1 MKGFPGG
8 TFKKFITAAEA
19 ESFANGSEPPTA
31 PVPSTAE
38 PATTAGTISH
48 VQSKKRALSPDAED
62 GEEDWDVVYCDGSCK
77 GNGQDGSVA
86 GIGVWWG
93 HNDRKYVHLKIY
105 SLLGL
110 ESRGISPNDAQEIKR
125 TTVQSLS
132 YVSFG
137 GCHHRRLK
145 CA

>member
-1 MKGFPGG
+1 VKGFPGG
-8 TFKKFITAAEA
+8 TFKKFITVAEA
-19 ESFANGSEPPTA
+19 ESFARGSEPSIVS
-31 PVPSTAE
+31 VPFTAE
-38 PATTAGTISH
+38 SATTAETISH

-62 GEEDWDVVYCDGSCK
+62 GEEEWDVVYCDGSCK

-93 HNDRKYVHLKIY
+93 HNDSKYVHFRIY

-110 ESRGISPNDAQEIKR
+110 ESRGIFPNVAQEIKR

-145 CA
+145 YV

>member
-8 TFKKFITAAEA
+8 TYKKFINAAEA
-19 ESFANGSEPPTA
+19 ESFAKGSESIA
-31 PVPSTAE
+31 SVPSTAE
-38 PATTAGTISH
+38 SATIAETIS

-62 GEEDWDVVYCDGSCK
+62 EGEWDIVYCDGACK
-77 GNGQDGSVA
+77 GNGQSGSVA

-93 HNDRKYVHLKIY
+93 DNDRKYVHLKIS
-105 SLLGL
+105 SLLDL
-110 ESRGISPNDAQEIKR
+110 ESRGISPNVARVIKR

-137 GCHHRRLK
+137 RCHHRRLRY
-145 CA
+145 A